1 MCILCNDDAA
11 YEAYMAYLDAMQKQR
26 AAADPDKADL
36 DKADLDRAMDA
47 ALDAMMANTKAE
59 DNALSV
65 HYVSGPAPARKPNTP
80 PKNPFSCDPVDE

>member
-11 YEAYMAYLDAMQKQR
+11 YEAYMAYLDAMKAQG
-26 AAADPDKADL
+26 AAADP
-36 DKADLDRAMDA
+36 DRAMDA
-47 ALDAMMANTKAE
+47 ALDAMMANTKVE

-65 HYVSGPAPARKPNTP
+65 HYVSGSAPARKPNTPTKP